1 MTSDN
6 KNIFFKISDISLLS
20 GSIHSLADVSVA
32 QACQAF
38 SDPSKFGYF
47 DEAERS
53 PLTQYVDSPLRK
65 RMSELSIGIYA
76 CLNQIKSTIVPTEQI
91 YLFSGFAEIETTNKI
106 IKSIIDEKSMIVS
119 PTLFHNSVHN
129 TPLGYFTVINK
140 MHNYCTTISDGLNT
154 NKSFADFLRLRVQL
168 QDSFIATAGEESSGF
183 YSLDTTQN
191 ITIRPAY
198 IAYRITPSKNGIQL
212 LDSVT
217 SLDGIDYNKYQNV
230 IADKQTF
237 DKLYG
242 KVHDLY
248 TEWAITA
255 DMPCSIVFRLAM
267 PNILGWSGRTLV
279 IDKAKTGDSYS
290 LFEVNNEL

>member
-6 KNIFFKISDISLLS
+6 KNIFFKISDISLWS
-20 GSIHSLADVSVA
+20 GSIHSLADVSAA
-32 QACQAF
+32 QTCQVF
-38 SDPSKFGYF
+38 SNPKKFGYF
-47 DEAERS
+47 DEAEKS

-106 IKSIIDEKSMIVS
+106 IHSIIDEKSMIVS

-168 QDSFIATAGEESSGF
+168 PDSFIATAGEESSGF
-183 YSLDTTQN
+183 YSLDTTQK

-198 IAYRITPSKNGIQL
+198 IAYRITPSKNGIHL

-217 SLDGIDYNKYQNV
+217 SLDEIDYNKYQNV

-242 KVHDLY
+242 KVNNLY

-267 PNILGWSGRTLV
+267 HDILRWSGRTLV
-279 IDKAKTGDSYS
+279 IDKVKTGDSYS